1 MWDEGGAFTHGAVL
15 AIGRRWHV
23 DVGFFDQHDEL
34 SGGKNFGDFLGVFR
48 AIASLKLDV

>member
-34 SGGKNFGDFLGVFR
+34 WGGKNFGDFFR
-48 AIASLKLDV
+48 GIKSDCKFEA